1 MNPKRITQLKQ
12 RMQNLLTA
20 ELKLTCFRVK
30 LTNLMMKPKLKKKL
44 KIIPMK
50 MLRKILIRSLTLK
63 TNNLRQRRKPTEK
76 FCLLQIVC
84 RPAEMNR
91 YNNLQP
97 FEDTGRLR
105 RLRWWLNLVF
115 IIGAIVG
122 MIWYT
127 RGDHDTAIYIMIGA
141 VVFKFI
147 ELTLRIAKL

>member
-1 MNPKRITQLKQ
+1 
-12 RMQNLLTA
+12 
-20 ELKLTCFRVK
+20 
-30 LTNLMMKPKLKKKL
+30 
-44 KIIPMK
+44 
-50 MLRKILIRSLTLK
+50 
-63 TNNLRQRRKPTEK
+63 
-76 FCLLQIVC
+76 
-84 RPAEMNR
+84 MNR

-127 RGDHDTAIYIMIGA
+127 QGDHDTAIYIMIGT